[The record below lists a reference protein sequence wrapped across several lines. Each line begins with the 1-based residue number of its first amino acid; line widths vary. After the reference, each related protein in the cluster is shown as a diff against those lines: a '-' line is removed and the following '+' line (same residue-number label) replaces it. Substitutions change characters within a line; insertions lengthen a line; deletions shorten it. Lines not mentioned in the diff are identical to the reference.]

1 MSKPCAFQ
9 ANSLQQ
15 VLLHGSGADTR
26 VCRVETRLDPLR
38 AARAPR
44 RVSAL
49 QTRVSAPQGYATL
62 FRRLSVAT
70 RTHRLQPVVISA
82 LSCGI
87 FSEVDE
93 TQSQWLSVFLAS
105 HHGVSGTVHLH
116 REG

>member
-26 VCRVETRLDPLR
+26 VCRVETRLDLLR

-70 RTHRLQPVVISA
+70 RTYRLQPVVISRP
-82 LSCGI
+82 S
-87 FSEVDE
+87 FSF
-93 TQSQWLSVFLAS
+93 SVCVMPGRPS
-105 HHGVSGTVHLH
+105 SGLH
-116 REG
+116 PPTRGP

>member
-9 ANSLQQ
+9 ANSLRQ

-26 VCRVETRLDPLR
+26 VCRVETRLDLLR

-49 QTRVSAPQGYATL
+49 QTRVSALQGYATL

-70 RTHRLQPVVISA
+70 GFRVVIRNSASA
-82 LSCGI
+82 LI
-87 FSEVDE
+87 E
-93 TQSQWLSVFLAS
+93 T
-105 HHGVSGTVHLH
+105 GVPLLLH
-116 REG
+116 CWRGSR